1 MDSDTKSPEKLPE
14 QMAADEAESLT
25 GQGEKKDE
33 MFFGRLLVTG
43 DLHGDAGALTIISR
57 KMLAGDVLFVA
68 GDFGFIFL
76 DTNSERCFLD
86 DVDSFLKRK
95 NAWIVFVDGNHENHR
110 ALNAY
115 PVEEWQGARV
125 HRIRSRVIHV
135 LRGEIL
141 EIKGHKIFCFGG
153 AFSIDRAYRVLNKT
167 YWEEEIPTDEDYK
180 NGNAHLEKCG
190 YQVDF
195 ALSHTCPLNMIPYLG
210 GRHSA
215 QEEFQLQNYL
225 QWVHDCAVPYLK
237 CWYFGHWH
245 QDRDL
250 PGKCRV
256 IYLDVVDM
264 ETGEVVL

>member
-1 MDSDTKSPEKLPE
+1 MNSDTKSPEKLPE
-14 QMAADEAESLT
+14 QMTVDEAESLT
-25 GQGEKKDE
+25 GQVEKKNE
-33 MFFGRLLVTG
+33 TSFGRLLVTG
-43 DLHGDAGALTIISR
+43 DLHGDIGALTIISR

-76 DTNSERCFLD
+76 DTNNERCFLD
-86 DVDSFLKRK
+86 DVDHFLKRK
-95 NAWIVFVDGNHENHR
+95 NAWIIFVDGNHENHR
-110 ALNAY
+110 ALNAF
-115 PVEEWQGARV
+115 PVEEWMGARV

-141 EIKGHKIFCFGG
+141 EIKGQKIFCFGG
-153 AFSIDRAYRVLNKT
+153 AFSIDRAYRELNKT

-210 GRHSA
+210 ERHSA
-215 QEEFQLQNYL
+215 PEEVQLQNYL
-225 QWVHDCAVPYLK
+225 QWVHDNAVSYLK
-237 CWYFGHWH
+237 GWYFGHWH
-245 QDRDL
+245 QDQNL